1 LILIDSQDET
11 SKLGAAGPPVK
22 STKGGLVRKTFE
34 ENDRQSSQEMTDAV
48 FKVFSERSKS
58 LKASK
63 DRKESKKV
71 SKSETFCNFSA
82 RDVQPDISEEKVR
95 SRERRKE
102 EKGERRKEEKGER
115 RKEEKGESPKVE
127 KEKRKSRRRKDEK
140 ETNGQT
146 HAGHEKE
153 TGNSCINYSFEK

>member
-1 LILIDSQDET
+1 MILIDSQDET

-102 EKGERRKEEKGER
+102 EKGERRKEEKGE
-115 RKEEKGESPKVE
+115 SPKVE

>member
-102 EKGERRKEEKGER
+102 EKGERRKEEKGE
-115 RKEEKGESPKVE
+115 SPKVE

>member
-1 LILIDSQDET
+1 MILIDSQDET

-102 EKGERRKEEKGER
+102 EKGERRKEEKGE
-115 RKEEKGESPKVE
+115 SPKVE

-153 TGNSCINYSFEK
+153 TGNSCINYTFEK

>member
-1 LILIDSQDET
+1 MILIDSQDET

-22 STKGGLVRKTFE
+22 STKGSLVRKTFE

-102 EKGERRKEEKGER
+102 EKGERRKEEKGE
-115 RKEEKGESPKVE
+115 SPKVE

>member
-1 LILIDSQDET
+1 MILIDSQDET

-34 ENDRQSSQEMTDAV
+34 EDDRQSSQEMTDAV

-102 EKGERRKEEKGER
+102 EKGERRKEEKGE
-115 RKEEKGESPKVE
+115 SPKVE

-153 TGNSCINYSFEK
+153 TGNSCINYTFEK

>member
-102 EKGERRKEEKGER
+102 EKGERRKEEKGE
-115 RKEEKGESPKVE
+115 SPKVE

-153 TGNSCINYSFEK
+153 TGNSCINYTFEK